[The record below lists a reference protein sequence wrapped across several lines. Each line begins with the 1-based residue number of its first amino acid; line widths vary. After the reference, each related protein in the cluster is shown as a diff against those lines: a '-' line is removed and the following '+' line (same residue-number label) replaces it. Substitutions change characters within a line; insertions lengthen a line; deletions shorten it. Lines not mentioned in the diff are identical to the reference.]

1 MKGIGK
7 KVHRLKRVI
16 AWLLTIAIVTGNIS
30 QLSVTTAYA
39 SETAERRSE
48 SSSNAGKASPSEAT
62 PSEAARVIDVQ
73 VTQSAIEKVLKKDF
87 DSRPELKEDLVPF
100 EGDQKDLVIGK
111 LYEELEGKTLVLQK
125 KVGKAMYL
133 VVVSDTL
140 DGEPFF

>member
-7 KVHRLKRVI
+7 RVHRLKRVI

-100 EGDQKDLVIGK
+100 E
-111 LYEELEGKTLVLQK
+111 
-125 KVGKAMYL
+125 
-133 VVVSDTL
+133 
-140 DGEPFF
+140 